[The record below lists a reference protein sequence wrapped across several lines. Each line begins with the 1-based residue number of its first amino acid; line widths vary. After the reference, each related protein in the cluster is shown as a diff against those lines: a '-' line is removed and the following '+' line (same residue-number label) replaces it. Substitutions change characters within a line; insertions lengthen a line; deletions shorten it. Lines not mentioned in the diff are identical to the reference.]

1 MKSKRVVSNQ
11 MLILFLIMVA
21 VVASGCATKGYVD
34 QRAGELATL
43 HGEQIDQVRKL
54 ALQNQSDIRTV
65 TARMNTIEQVQ
76 QNLSRQVAE
85 VQGTVLDLEAKVNNA
100 GLQVAMNDDIF
111 FEFGRYRLTTEARAK
126 LDNLVSRLRG
136 TSFEAIHL
144 SGHTDSVGGEAFN
157 FDLGRRRAE
166 TVAAYLAQQ
175 GIAQHKLHIISL
187 GEQVPEDS
195 NNLSAGRAQ
204 NRRVDVRVLESS
216 MKRSVM

>member
-1 MKSKRVVSNQ
+1 MKSKRIVRNSMLLLLLGIIVV
-11 MLILFLIMVA
+11 IT
-21 VVASGCATKGYVD
+21 SGCATKGYVD

-43 HGEQIDQVRKL
+43 HSEQINEVRKL

-65 TARMNTIEQVQ
+65 TAWVNTMEQVQ

-85 VQGTVLDLEAKVNNA
+85 MRGTMLDIEAKVNNG
-100 GLQVAMNDDIF
+100 GLQVAMNHDIF
-111 FEFGRYRLTTEARAK
+111 FAFGQYRLTPEAKMK
-126 LDNLVSRLRG
+126 LDDLVSRLRE

-144 SGHTDSVGGEAFN
+144 SGHTDSIGGEAFN

-204 NRRVDVRVLESS
+204 NRRVEIRVLESS
-216 MKRSVM
+216 LKRSVM